1 MLGAGTLEGKPM
13 DFVYTLGLILFFVHI
28 VAFVAGG
35 ANSVVMPIIGA
46 KMATATPEVRGTL
59 VDIAER
65 LAKVGKWAMVTLLV
79 TGVLVLWFKWNWVIP
94 NLWFWVKMAG
104 IVAML
109 VFISLNEMNAK
120 KARSGDMEAAKRSK
134 MFGQL
139 TALAFAL
146 VICSAVFAFGSS

>member
-1 MLGAGTLEGKPM
+1 M
-13 DFVYTLGLILFFVHI
+13 DILYILGLILFFVHI
-28 VAFVAGG
+28 VAFIAGG
-35 ANSVVMPIIGA
+35 ANSVVMPIVGA

-65 LAKVGKWAMVTLLV
+65 LAKVGKWAMATLLV
-79 TGVLVLWFKWNWVIP
+79 SGVLVLWFKWDWAILNA
-94 NLWFWVKMAG
+94 WFWVKMAG

-109 VFISLNEMNAK
+109 AFISLNEMNAK
-120 KARSGDMEAAKRSK
+120 KARGGDMEAAKRSK

-146 VICSAVFAFGSS
+146 VIFSAVFAFSTN